1 MSWNAGVTV
10 AAAICAGTLVAHSED
25 ICNSLMV
32 AQNSVFTHQ
41 PNPNVQVKAGMLS
54 QLLAACR
61 QHAGDVFV
69 QEAALSS
76 FANAAAY
83 PSIHPHLLAQN
94 VLTRSVVVCSTF
106 VSNEGITLS
115 AAALFQNMLT
125 LPCDNILGER
135 HFFSSFSEQ
144 EIVALLRTEANGQDQ
159 NTASISSFDATIAQ
173 QRDKEA
179 RAVILA
185 SSDILAVIIKGL
197 VTFAENP
204 SVIAAIG
211 RCLAVLLQSH
221 TMRIRLMQQHS
232 DFIDVSMRLWLLYS
246 DHSDTCAA
254 FASMY
259 GSFTSLCASSVVAAV
274 ESAGVVPLIMRALVI
289 ADKKLAAVAADGNG
303 SEADEAVAYAED
315 VLWCVRCNS
324 L

>member
-1 MSWNAGVTV
+1 
-10 AAAICAGTLVAHSED
+10 
-25 ICNSLMV
+25 
-32 AQNSVFTHQ
+32 
-41 PNPNVQVKAGMLS
+41 MLA

-61 QHAGDVFV
+61 QHAGDVSV

-83 PSIHPHLLAQN
+83 PSIHSHLLAQN

-106 VSNEGITLS
+106 VSNEGIILS

-125 LPCDNILGER
+125 LPCDNVLGER
-135 HFFSSFSEQ
+135 HFFSSFSDQ
-144 EIVALLRTEANGQDQ
+144 EIVALLHADANGQGQ
-159 NTASISSFDATIAQ
+159 NTAAVSSFDVTISQ
-173 QRDKEA
+173 QREKEA
-179 RAVILA
+179 RAEILA
-185 SSDILAVIIKGL
+185 SADILAVIIKGF
-197 VTFAENP
+197 VTFAEDP
-204 SVIAAIG
+204 IVIAAIG

-232 DFIDVSMRLWLLYS
+232 DFIDVTMRLWLLYS

-259 GSFTSLCASSVVAAV
+259 GSFTSLCSPSVVAAV

-289 ADKKLAAVAADGNG
+289 ADQKLAAAAAHGTG
-303 SEADEAVAYAED
+303 SKTDEAVAYAED
-315 VLWCVRCNS
+315 ILCCVRYNS
-324 L
+324 F

>member
-1 MSWNAGVTV
+1 MTV

-32 AQNSVFTHQ
+32 AQNPVFTHQ

-83 PSIHPHLLAQN
+83 PSIHSHLLAQN

-135 HFFSSFSEQ
+135 HFSHHFLNKKLLLSS
-144 EIVALLRTEANGQDQ
+144 
-159 NTASISSFDATIAQ
+159 AQ
-173 QRDKEA
+173 RQMGK
-179 RAVILA
+179 I
-185 SSDILAVIIKGL
+185 
-197 VTFAENP
+197 
-204 SVIAAIG
+204 
-211 RCLAVLLQSH
+211 
-221 TMRIRLMQQHS
+221 RIQHLSARLMQQLHS
-232 DFIDVSMRLWLLYS
+232 SATRKRVLSYWQALIYWQ
-246 DHSDTCAA
+246 
-254 FASMY
+254 
-259 GSFTSLCASSVVAAV
+259 SLSRD
-274 ESAGVVPLIMRALVI
+274 L
-289 ADKKLAAVAADGNG
+289 
-303 SEADEAVAYAED
+303 
-315 VLWCVRCNS
+315 
-324 L
+324 